1 MSLKGKT
8 AYITGASGGIGSEIA
23 KTLLRKGCKVALFWN
38 NDAYAVSLAEE
49 LGENAVAVRCDV
61 SDISSVEAAF
71 AEAKKVVGR
80 ADILINNAGISHF
93 GLLQNCS
100 DEDFDRVIGVNLK
113 GTFNCCKAALPDMIA
128 EKSGNVVNVSSM
140 WGISG
145 AACEAVYSASKAGVI
160 GLTKALAAE
169 VAPSGITV
177 NCVAPG
183 VIDTKMNSNLTEET
197 KAELAE
203 QTPLGRIG
211 TPADVARAVAFLAD
225 ASFVTGTVLGVDG
238 GFLL

>member
-1 MSLKGKT
+1 MSLMGKT